1 MSFPQTLTLK
11 AFAKINLSLDI
22 TGILENGY
30 HQLEMIMQSVSL
42 HDKVTITTSDASQG
56 ISLSCS
62 VPSLCPNEQNT
73 AYKAANLFFKQCG
86 IRPAVSIHIEKQIPS
101 QAGLAGGSADAAAVL
116 HGLNQLFQ
124 TNLTQKQLCEIGVQ
138 IGADVPFCI
147 SGNAALAQGI
157 GEELTYIKGLS
168 KDTVIL
174 VCKPNLFVS
183 TKEVYEGLD
192 LQNIKNRPDNKF
204 LIECL
209 KKGNINL
216 LATNMVNVLE
226 TVTSKMHEEIK
237 DIEKVMLEN
246 NALGS
251 MMSGSGP
258 TVFGLFDKE
267 EDALSAKGELLKK
280 YNQVYVVRSSEKGV
294 EVNGE
299 FN

>member
-147 SGNAALAQGI
+147 SGNAALAQGMRRYYACHRNWR
-157 GEELTYIKGLS
+157 ESLTASCPSALLY
-168 KDTVIL
+168 
-174 VCKPNLFVS
+174 CH
-183 TKEVYEGLD
+183 
-192 LQNIKNRPDNKF
+192 LQAFR
-204 LIECL
+204 
-209 KKGNINL
+209 
-216 LATNMVNVLE
+216 
-226 TVTSKMHEEIK
+226 
-237 DIEKVMLEN
+237 
-246 NALGS
+246 
-251 MMSGSGP
+251 
-258 TVFGLFDKE
+258 FG
-267 EDALSAKGELLKK
+267 
-280 YNQVYVVRSSEKGV
+280 QHTRSIPKSR
-294 EVNGE
+294 
-299 FN
+299 

>member
-73 AYKAANLFFKQCG
+73 AYKAANLFFKHCE

-101 QAGLAGGSADAAAVL
+101 QAGLAGGSTDAAAVL

-147 SGNAALAQGI
+147 CGGTMLATGI
-157 GEELTYIKGLS
+157 GENLSPLPALPPCYI
-168 KDTVIL
+168 VI
-174 VCKPNLFVS
+174 CKPSVSVS
-183 TKEVYEGLD
+183 TQEAYQKADNCIILH
-192 LQNIKNRPDNKF
+192 RPDTQILCNA
-204 LIECL
+204 L
-209 KKGNINL
+209 KEQNL
-216 LATNMVNVLE
+216 SAVSQNMKNVFQEAMALE
-226 TVTSKMHEEIK
+226 DVHIITELMIQ
-237 DIEKVMLEN
+237 N
-246 NALGS
+246 NALGAC
-251 MMSGSGP
+251 MSGSGSA
-258 TVFGLFDKE
+258 VFGIFETEQKALFC
-267 EDALSAKGELLKK
+267 SNILKQTFHHVFICK
-280 YNQVYVVRSSEKGV
+280 PTKHGV
-294 EVNGE
+294 ESQS
-299 FN
+299 